1 MTDITLI
8 ICGLALVL
16 IGLIAFVIF
25 RYIRPFINAKIPANQ
40 WNTIVDWAKGLVS
53 LAENNIHGE
62 HGLVNIRFEKVLG
75 QLQELCNK
83 YGYKFDEDMLK
94 SAIQYAWTVLIG
106 KSDKKKEEINIQD
119 YKPEI
124 SE

>member
-1 MTDITLI
+1 MTDITII

-25 RYIRPFINAKIPANQ
+25 KYIRPFINAKIPANQ

-53 LAENNIHGE
+53 LAEKNIYGE
-62 HGLVNIRFEKVLG
+62 HGLGKIRFEKVLG

-83 YGYKFDEDMLK
+83 YGYKFDENMLK

-106 KSDKKKEEINIQD
+106 ESDKKKEVINVED
-119 YKPEI
+119 CKPEI

>member
-1 MTDITLI
+1 MTDITII

-25 RYIRPFINAKIPANQ
+25 KYIRPFINAKSPANQ

-53 LAENNIHGE
+53 LAEKNIYGE
-62 HGLVNIRFEKVLG
+62 HGLGNIRFEKVLG
-75 QLQELCNK
+75 QLQDLCNK

-106 KSDKKKEEINIQD
+106 KIDKKKEEMIFFN
-119 YKPEI
+119 YN
-124 SE
+124 